1 LKFPIDFYQRKR
13 KDMTKTR
20 IISLLISP
28 LMLLLYGCQ
37 PDAPTQHAGSSA
49 INSVSPAAS
58 QVTAATQPTT
68 QTVPAAKSDA
78 TKPEPK
84 PGVASSETGGRAL
97 AQKSG
102 CFTCHVI
109 DKKLVGPAWNDVAN
123 KYRGQKDAEAKLVAK
138 VAKGGSGAWGSVPMP
153 PNAPR
158 VNENDIKTLVH
169 FILSLK

>member
-1 LKFPIDFYQRKR
+1 
-13 KDMTKTR
+13 M
-20 IISLLISP
+20 
-28 LMLLLYGCQ
+28 
-37 PDAPTQHAGSSA
+37 
-49 INSVSPAAS
+49 
-58 QVTAATQPTT
+58 
-68 QTVPAAKSDA
+68 
-78 TKPEPK
+78 
-84 PGVASSETGGRAL
+84 
-97 AQKSG
+97 
-102 CFTCHVI
+102 I